1 MNLTASE
8 KIICIF
14 ATSELYEKIRGY
26 VPQIKKEWFAPHL
39 QGHWQKILDCYMNNS
54 TPVVWDIWKDSD
66 KMLAY
71 CVEEFGQAF
80 HYTSK
85 IESNGIKKGEYIV
98 ALQEEFAER
107 AQKGMK
113 NYAAKG
119 ETELAKLA
127 NMYQATGELLL
138 VANETQ
144 DGADKDAQ
152 ELIDAVNGA
161 VGAFGVITPFECVN
175 KVFPMG
181 VNYGSY
187 LILGGWGG
195 TGKTRHA
202 ITWSLYHIERNGRV
216 FFSSAENPTKV
227 IHGWFA
233 EVLCG
238 VSKNQAYRN
247 GGNDLVKYTDAIQTI
262 LEWRKSGKLRIDS
275 TKNLAQMRIA
285 LMSFC
290 GQGGKDVFLAMDYFE
305 LYIPSWRHHQN
316 GYDNAGFEIHDIIV
330 TCMVAALV
338 LCQLSSEHQ
347 KDGKMPKD
355 KDLRFGVTLRQNCT
369 AVFMLYREEGQ
380 TQAITALHFYQVG
393 KMREGEEREK
403 AQEVIY
409 IGAGGKHFEQMP
421 LTTHNEAPVIRDYF
435 KDFEGR
441 QIVIGDTPTEED
453 F

>member
-1 MNLTASE
+1 MNLTPSE

-39 QGHWQKILDCYMNNS
+39 QGHWQKILDCYMSNS

-127 NMYQATGELLL
+127 DMYQATGELLL

-144 DGADKDAQ
+144 DRADKDAQ

-161 VGAFGVITPFECVN
+161 VGAFGVITPFTCVN

-181 VNYGSY
+181 VSFGTY
-187 LILGGWGG
+187 LIIGGWGG

-202 ITWSLYHIERNGRV
+202 ITWIVYHIEAGGDG
-216 FFSSAENPTKV
+216 FFSSAENPTKI

-233 EVLCG
+233 EIICG

-247 GGNDLVKYTDAIQTI
+247 GGSDLAKYTAAVNKV
-262 LEWRKSGKLRIDS
+262 LEWRKSGRLRIDS
-275 TKNLAQMRIA
+275 TKNLAQFRIA
-285 LMSFC
+285 LMAFC
-290 GQGGKDVFLAMDYFE
+290 GQRRGKVLLAMDYFE

-330 TCMVAALV
+330 TCNVAAIV
-338 LCQLSSEHQ
+338 LCQLSAEHQ
-347 KDGKMPKD
+347 KDGNMPKD
-355 KDLRFGVTLRQNCT
+355 KDLRYAVTLRQNST
-369 AVFMLYREEGQ
+369 AMFMLYREEGQ

-403 AQEVIY
+403 AQAVIY

-421 LTTHNEAPVIRDYF
+421 TITHNE
-435 KDFEGR
+435 
-441 QIVIGDTPTEED
+441 TPTIKDHWANIAGREIVVGDSQTETA